1 LQTLAHRSVHEP
13 SIRRLES
20 PSANRWSDSGS
31 ESRSRE
37 EAHLLL
43 RWENSSAAE
52 EAQKRLQELHRDGES
67 NLRFPIIPTR
77 VLILFEAFVSMIT
90 CSANNEARCG
100 FDEIYVRGPG
110 GFQSQ
115 RGSKPC
121 PQHNCRQRFAISLAF
136 PGPIPIR
143 YATGIAI

>member
-1 LQTLAHRSVHEP
+1 
-13 SIRRLES
+13 
-20 PSANRWSDSGS
+20 
-31 ESRSRE
+31 
-37 EAHLLL
+37 LL
-43 RWENSSAAE
+43 RWETSSAAE

-110 GFQSQ
+110 GFHTQQ
-115 RGSKPC
+115 GSKPALRAC
-121 PQHNCRQRFAISLAF
+121 ERLPQTDGVTAENPPTEGNGMAIPVALV
-136 PGPIPIR
+136 PN
-143 YATGIAI
+143 